1 MNIFIGDN
9 PHICK
14 DIDCKS
20 IPLESTTNKWYYY
33 PLNADYWDN
42 EGNEYCIQFPF
53 KSESDTFYLVQRY
66 LYTNGNYNG
75 KYKYKVYNTFE
86 ELVKEYK
93 TRFINKDEFEELITT
108 FHLKIFIY
116 NYYYEEI
123 KIMLIGHIN
132 KPCFS

>member
-9 PHICK
+9 PHICA

-20 IPLESTTNKWYYY
+20 ITLEPTTNKWYYY

-42 EGNEYCIQFPF
+42 EGNEYCIRFPF
-53 KSESDTFYLVQRY
+53 KSESGSFYLVQRY

-93 TRFINKDEFEELITT
+93 TKFIDEGEFEELITT
-108 FHLKIFIY
+108 FHLKTFIY
-116 NYYYEEI
+116 DYYYEEI